1 MRLSSFLPTT
11 VASAVV
17 FSAIAAPPAL
27 SQFQDPATSTSVI
40 AQVSAEELVNRG
52 REKLAQQDYQE
63 AIENLTQA
71 VRNNPELAT
80 AYYNRS
86 SAYLELGEYQK
97 VIEDTTQALQINSN
111 LADAYLNRS
120 NRSAARL
127 ELGEYQK
134 AIEDASQALQIN
146 PNLGLAYYNRGIS
159 HYKLGNEQAGD
170 EDLEKAGEIFLYQAG
185 SQVAQS
191 LIRELLQ

>member
-1 MRLSSFLPTT
+1 
-11 VASAVV
+11 V
-17 FSAIAAPPAL
+17 
-27 SQFQDPATSTSVI
+27 
-40 AQVSAEELVNRG
+40 G
-52 REKLAQQDYQE
+52 
-63 AIENLTQA
+63 
-71 VRNNPELAT
+71 
-80 AYYNRS
+80 
-86 SAYLELGEYQK
+86 LGEYQK
-97 VIEDTTQALQINSN
+97 AIKDASQALQINPN
-111 LADAYLNRS
+111 LALAYN

>member
-120 NRSAARL
+120 AARL